1 MLMEKGQKYLETG
14 HELEPELSCL
24 ILISEIRGDFFKK
37 EIKATHEQCLKL
49 AKRFDLIE
57 VKSLKACLKFSFS
70 SSQSRVH
77 VEGNFVANVIQQCV
91 VTLKPV
97 PRDVQGIF
105 SCKYSETPT
114 IEDTE
119 TIDFDLMTEDPPEP
133 IVDGQFD
140 AGIILTEQLGL
151 ELDPFPRSPEARFD
165 NLRYI
170 NSANRPDRYSSNP
183 FAILKKLK

>member
-1 MLMEKGQKYLETG
+1 
-14 HELEPELSCL
+14 
-24 ILISEIRGDFFKK
+24 
-37 EIKATHEQCLKL
+37 
-49 AKRFDLIE
+49 LIE
-57 VKSLKACLKFSFS
+57 VKSLKACLKFAFS

-77 VEGNFVANVIQQCV
+77 VEGNFVANIIQQCV

-105 SCKYSETPT
+105 SCKYSETPI

-151 ELDPFPRSPEARFD
+151 ELDPFPRSPGARFD
-165 NLRYI
+165 NLRDI
-170 NSANRPDRYSSNP
+170 N
-183 FAILKKLK
+183 